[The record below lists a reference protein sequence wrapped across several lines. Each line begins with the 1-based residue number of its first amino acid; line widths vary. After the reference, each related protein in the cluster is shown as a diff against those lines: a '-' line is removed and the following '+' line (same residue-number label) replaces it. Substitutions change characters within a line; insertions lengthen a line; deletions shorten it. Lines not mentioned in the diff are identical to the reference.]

1 LEGVI
6 LKVNKKAM
14 LINEKEIKYTYIENG
29 SEAICFMFSGADYTY
44 DKPLFYYS
52 TMLMLE
58 NRLDVVHIQ
67 YSYKQDVLQL
77 PLEQLT
83 ETIVKDVNAVIAEV
97 LRNKEY
103 KETILLGKSL
113 GTIPMI
119 NEFMKNDVYANS
131 KMILFTPLLK
141 YDPIFETL
149 LSGNHSTFLV
159 IGKSDPHYISNKIE
173 ALSNKKNIKM
183 KEIDNANHSLDI
195 EPFNTLTSIIVLN
208 EVMNS
213 LNKFL
218 NE

>member
-1 LEGVI
+1 LE
-6 LKVNKKAM
+6 VNKKTM

-29 SEAICFMFSGADYTY
+29 SEVVCFMFSGAGYTY

-58 NRLDVVHIQ
+58 HKIDVVHIH

-83 ETIVKDVNAVIAEV
+83 EMIVKDVNPIIAEV

-113 GTIPMI
+113 GTIPII
-119 NEFMKNDVYANS
+119 NEFMKNEMYANS
-131 KMILFTPLLK
+131 KMILFTPLLR

-149 LSGNHSTFLV
+149 LSSNHSTFLV
-159 IGKSDPHYISNKIE
+159 IGKNDRHYIPDKIE
-173 ALSNKKNIKM
+173 ALSNKENIKM
-183 KEIDNANHSLDI
+183 KEIADANHSLDI
-195 EPFNTLTSIIVLN
+195 EPFNTSTSIIVLN
-208 EVMNS
+208 EIMNS

>member
-1 LEGVI
+1 
-6 LKVNKKAM
+6 LKVNKKTM
-14 LINEKEIKYTYIENG
+14 LINEKEMKYTYIENG
-29 SEAICFMFSGADYTY
+29 SEVVCFMFSGTGYTY

-58 NRLDVVHIQ
+58 HKIDVVHIH

-83 ETIVKDVNAVIAEV
+83 EMIVKDVNPIMAEV

-113 GTIPMI
+113 GTIPII
-119 NEFMKNDVYANS
+119 NEFMKNEMYANS
-131 KMILFTPLLK
+131 KMILFTPLLR
-141 YDPIFETL
+141 YDSIFKTL
-149 LSGNHSTFLV
+149 LSSNHSTFLA
-159 IGKSDPHYISNKIE
+159 IGKKDHHYIPDKIE
-173 ALSNKKNIKM
+173 ALSNIENIKM
-183 KEIDNANHSLDI
+183 KEIANANHSLDI
-195 EPFNTLTSIIVLN
+195 EPFNTSTSIIVLN
-208 EVMNS
+208 EIMNS

>member
-1 LEGVI
+1 

-14 LINEKEIKYTYIENG
+14 FINEKEVKYTYIENG
-29 SEAICFMFSGADYTY
+29 SEAVCFMFSGAGYTY

-58 NRLDVVHIQ
+58 NRFDVVHIH

-83 ETIVKDVNAVIAEV
+83 KMIVKDVNAVIAEV

-113 GTIPMI
+113 GTIPII

-131 KMILFTPLLK
+131 KMILFTPLLR

-149 LSGNHSTFLV
+149 LSSNHSTFLV
-159 IGKSDPHYISNKIE
+159 IGKSDPHYIPDKIE

-183 KEIDNANHSLDI
+183 KEIANANHSLDI

-218 NE
+218 NK